1 MAIVFW
7 EDRGKKVLKKELFSQ
22 TAEDSAKLVVSQSS
36 KTVNTPTQIRGI
48 FDEIVSFE
56 AKYRLAFAKTSSQED
71 RNLLFKRQLP
81 FLHMIVPKVKYAQAR
96 RLVTNDF
103 TQIITE
109 AIAQINEPD
118 DIKVFT
124 SFFEAFMGHYK
135 FHFVE
140 KNDREKQEQNNRNFG
155 GRR

>member
-22 TAEDSAKLVVSQSS
+22 TAENSAKLVVDKSS
-36 KTVNTPTQIRGI
+36 DALNNPTQLRRF
-48 FDEIVSFE
+48 FDEIISFE
-56 AKYRLAFAKTSSQED
+56 AKYKLAFAKTSSQED

-81 FLHMIVPKVKYAQAR
+81 FLHMIVPKVKYAEAR
-96 RLVTNDF
+96 KLVTKDF

-109 AIAQINEPD
+109 AIAQINEPE

-140 KNDREKQEQNNRNFG
+140 KKDREKQEQNNRNFG
-155 GRR
+155 GKR